1 MLRPEMGMS
10 ESPRDNDAHR
20 FPVSVKGIVVRDG
33 AVVLMRNRRG
43 EWELPGGKLEPDES
57 PERCVVREI
66 EEELALDV
74 EPEVL
79 VDSWVYTVA
88 PGTPVLVLTYGCRER
103 TTREAMLSDEHTRF
117 EWFALHDVAAL
128 HMPNGYKSS
137 IARWTR
143 R

>member
-1 MLRPEMGMS
+1 MS
-10 ESPRDNDAHR
+10 ELPRDNDAHR

-33 AVVLMRNRRG
+33 AVVLMQNRRG

-57 PERCVVREI
+57 PEQCVAREI

-88 PGTPVLVLTYGCRER
+88 PGTRVLVLTYGCRER
-103 TTREAMLSDEHTRF
+103 TSREAMLSDEHTRF
-117 EWFALHDVAAL
+117 EWVALDDVATL
-128 HMPNGYKSS
+128 HMPDGYKSS
-137 IARWTR
+137 ITRWARR
-143 R
+143 

>member
-1 MLRPEMGMS
+1 MS

-20 FPVSVKGIVVRDG
+20 FPVSVKGIVVRHG

-57 PERCVVREI
+57 PEQCVAREI

-88 PGTPVLVLTYGCRER
+88 PGTQVLVLTYGCRER

-117 EWFALHDVAAL
+117 EWVALDDVAAL